1 MKESTHV
8 KEAYNYLKYR
18 KIVANIQDLANKMGA
33 QRTNVSAALNGSELY
48 LTPSFCKRF
57 NQAFDEIFDEV
68 WLLTGE
74 GSMLKEIHEDESNAI
89 KKKEKII
96 DRFSKYMK
104 TKGLNDNKVTIEVD
118 LSVGTLGKSRKENRD
133 LSAKNVEK
141 ILNYYQDLNRVWLLT
156 GEGSMFKETAQADN
170 NATFVAPYI
179 TEELVYL
186 PLITTSAVASFIEN
200 LQDATEEMDTYPI
213 YVAKGETF
221 DKDKH
226 VIVEVKGESM
236 YPTIT
241 NKSMILC
248 EKIKPTQWG
257 NVPNETIVAIVY
269 KDIFTIK
276 RVLRNDLTTNNSLQL
291 SADNQ
296 KYGTTTIQLCEIRA
310 IFKAIKKVSEYFV

>member
-1 MKESTHV
+1 MEKER
-8 KEAYNYLKYR
+8 A
-18 KIVANIQDLANKMGA
+18 
-33 QRTNVSAALNGSELY
+33 
-48 LTPSFCKRF
+48 
-57 NQAFDEIFDEV
+57 
-68 WLLTGE
+68 
-74 GSMLKEIHEDESNAI
+74 
-89 KKKEKII
+89 I
-96 DRFSKYMK
+96 DRFTKYMEI
-104 TKGLNDNKVTIEVD
+104 KGLNDNKVTID
-118 LSVGTLGKSRKENRD
+118 ANLSVGTLGKSRKENRN
-133 LSAKNVEK
+133 LSAKSIEK
-141 ILNYYQDLNRVWLLT
+141 ILNYYQDLSKVWLLT
-156 GEGSMFKETAQADN
+156 GEGSMLKETAQADN

-179 TEELVYL
+179 TDELVYL

-200 LQDATEEMDTYPI
+200 LQDATEEMDTYPV

-221 DKDKH
+221 DKSKH

-276 RVLRNDLTTNNSLQL
+276 RVLRNDLTTHNSLQL

-296 KYGTTTIQLCEIRA
+296 KYGTTTIELCEIRA

>member
-1 MKESTHV
+1 MT
-8 KEAYNYLKYR
+8 
-18 KIVANIQDLANKMGA
+18 
-33 QRTNVSAALNGSELY
+33 
-48 LTPSFCKRF
+48 
-57 NQAFDEIFDEV
+57 
-68 WLLTGE
+68 
-74 GSMLKEIHEDESNAI
+74 
-89 KKKEKII
+89 KEKII

-141 ILNYYQDLNRVWLLT
+141 ILNYYQDLNKVWLLT
-156 GEGSMFKETAQADN
+156 GEGSMLKETSQADN

-200 LQDATEEMDTYPI
+200 LQDATDEMDTYPV

>member
-1 MKESTHV
+1 MEKER
-8 KEAYNYLKYR
+8 A
-18 KIVANIQDLANKMGA
+18 
-33 QRTNVSAALNGSELY
+33 
-48 LTPSFCKRF
+48 
-57 NQAFDEIFDEV
+57 
-68 WLLTGE
+68 
-74 GSMLKEIHEDESNAI
+74 
-89 KKKEKII
+89 I
-96 DRFSKYMK
+96 DRFTKYMEI
-104 TKGLNDNKVTIEVD
+104 KGLNDNKVTID
-118 LSVGTLGKSRKENRD
+118 ANLSVGTLGKSRKENRN
-133 LSAKNVEK
+133 LSAKSIEK
-141 ILNYYQDLNRVWLLT
+141 ILNYYQDLNKVWLLT
-156 GEGSMFKETAQADN
+156 GEGSMLKETA
-170 NATFVAPYI
+170 
-179 TEELVYL
+179 
-186 PLITTSAVASFIEN
+186 LITTSAVASFVEN
-200 LQDATEEMDTYPI
+200 LQDATEEMDTYPV

-221 DKDKH
+221 DKGKH

-276 RVLRNDLTTNNSLQL
+276 RVLRNDLTTHNSLQL

>member
-1 MKESTHV
+1 MPKETYI
-8 KEAYNYLKYR
+8 KKAYKYLKTKR
-18 KIVANIQDLANKMGA
+18 IVIDMQELADKIGA

-57 NQAFDEIFDEV
+57 NQAFDEIFDEN

-74 GSMLKEIHEDESNAI
+74 GSMLKEIHKDESNTILCDLRKYFENKGITQKDIAEMLGVSNAYVNALFTG
-89 KKKEKII
+89 KRAFGKEQAQIWENH
-96 DRFSKYMK
+96 FGLSK
-104 TKGLNDNKVTIEVD
+104 
-118 LSVGTLGKSRKENRD
+118 
-133 LSAKNVEK
+133 
-141 ILNYYQDLNRVWLLT
+141 VWLLT
-156 GEGSMFKETAQADN
+156 GEGSMLKETAQADN

-186 PLITTSAVASFIEN
+186 PLITTSAVASFVEN
-200 LQDATEEMDTYPI
+200 LQDATDEMDTYPV

-221 DKDKH
+221 DKGKH

-276 RVLRNDLTTNNSLQL
+276 RVLRNDLTTHNSLQL